1 MFAKTIIDSD
11 SFLDMPL
18 SAQALYMHL
27 SMRADDDGFVNN
39 PKRIQRVVGC
49 NDDDFNVLVAK
60 RFILTFESG
69 VIVIKHWRIHNY
81 IRGDRKHD
89 TTYRDEMALL
99 EVKDNGAYSFNSGLK
114 EIGCDD
120 EPDVKPMTM
129 RQKAYAESSLPYSF
143 EYKIR
148 QAFWGKQCPI
158 CGIQMRDSID
168 SSGVADDM
176 HRPSIQHNIPIS
188 KGGKHELGNISVICH
203 HCNVTIQDKETGR
216 LNADEVIEVWDSL
229 SNVRQLSV
237 NCPSSDYIGK
247 DRLDKDSTDKDSKGD
262 KCRFTPPTPD
272 DVSSYAIVKGYSID
286 AEAFCDFYASKGWKV
301 GKNPMKDWQAAVRN
315 WVRRDKEDGKTPQAP
330 KPKPPQ
336 TGGTQANNPFQN
348 YDQNQYTDD
357 EFAEMERAM
366 MRR

>member
-1 MFAKTIIDSD
+1 MIKTAERRMFAKTIIDSD
-11 SFLDMPL
+11 AFLDMPL
-18 SAQALYMHL
+18 TAQALYMHL

-89 TTYRDEMALL
+89 TTYCEEMAML
-99 EVKDNGAYSFNSGLK
+99 EIKDNGAYSFNSGLK

-120 EPDVKPMTM
+120 ELDAKPMTM

-148 QAFWGKQCPI
+148 QAFWGKRCPI
-158 CGIQMRDSID
+158 CGIEMRDSID
-168 SSGVADDM
+168 VSGVVDEM

-203 HCNVTIQDKETGR
+203 HCNVTIQNKETGR
-216 LNADEVIEVWDSL
+216 LNADEVIEIWDCL
-229 SNVRQLSV
+229 SSDRQLSV
-237 NCPSSDYIGK
+237 NCPSSDRIGK
-247 DRLDKDSTDKDSKGD
+247 DRLNKDSKDKDSKD
-262 KCRFTPPTPD
+262 KRFTPPTPD
-272 DVSSYAIVKGYSID
+272 EVSAYAIEKGLTID
-286 AEAFCDFYASKGWKV
+286 AEAFVDFYTSKGWKV
-301 GKNPMKDWQAAVRN
+301 GNNSMRDWRAAVRN
-315 WVRRDKEDGKTPQAP
+315 WVRRDKKD
-330 KPKPPQ
+330 KPKNQ
-336 TGGTQANNPFQN
+336 FNSFN
-348 YDQNQYTDD
+348 QNQYTDD
-357 EFAEMERAM
+357 NLDALEKILIQN
-366 MRR
+366 

>member
-18 SAQALYMHL
+18 SAQALYFHL

-229 SNVRQLSV
+229 SNVRQMSV
-237 NCPSSDYIGK
+237 KCPSSDYIGK
-247 DRLDKDSTDKDSKGD
+247 DRLGEDRLGEDKKEKKGG
-262 KCRFTPPTPD
+262 RFTPP
-272 DVSSYAIVKGYSID
+272 SLEELSEYIKEKGYAVD
-286 AEAFCDFYASKGWKV
+286 PEAFIDFYTSKGWKI
-301 GKNPMKDWQAAVRN
+301 GKETMKDWKAAVRT
-315 WVRRDKEDGKTPQAP
+315 WARRDNHTEP
-330 KPKPPQ
+330 KKPEQKPS
-336 TGGTQANNPFQN
+336 TGGMAKDNKFMD
-348 YDQNQYTDD
+348 YDQRDYDFDALEKMLTAN
-357 EFAEMERAM
+357 
-366 MRR
+366 